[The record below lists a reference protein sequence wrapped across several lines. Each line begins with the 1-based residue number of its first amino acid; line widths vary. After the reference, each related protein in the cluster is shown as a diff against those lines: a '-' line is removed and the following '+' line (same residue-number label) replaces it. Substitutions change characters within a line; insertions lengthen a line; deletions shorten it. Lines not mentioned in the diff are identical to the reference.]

1 MNMLRDSSDNPLRNK
16 AHARFIAE
24 VVQKN
29 AETLDSF
36 ADLLKN
42 IAFASTPYDPQ
53 KTGKILQTLIRSFVN
68 GVSGDLNSLI
78 KPEEKKKTAK
88 ANIHAIKDTA
98 KASQGGESC

>member
-16 AHARFIAE
+16 AHARFITG

-42 IAFASTPYDPQ
+42 IAFASTPYDPK
-53 KTGKILQTLIRSFVN
+53 KTGKILQTLIRSFVD
-68 GVSGDLNSLI
+68 GVSSDLTSLI
-78 KPEEKKKTAK
+78 KPEEKKEPVKANVHAIKNTAK
-88 ANIHAIKDTA
+88 AA
-98 KASQGGESC
+98 KEVQS